1 MNSPEDSATASSF
14 SWPGQPDGSRREPFD
29 VLVIGGGASGLMCA
43 SQAAKRGLSVLLLE
57 KGPKVGL
64 KILVS
69 GGGRC
74 NFTNMFADPQEQ
86 FLSDNPHFCI
96 SAMRR
101 FEPWDFVAMVEAR
114 GIAYHEKKL
123 GQLFCDNSAKDI
135 AAMLLEDC
143 KAAGVDVR
151 VDHEVVAVDTP
162 GATDATQE
170 DEAAGYRVTTT
181 LEHFF
186 AHKVVLASGGLS
198 MPKIATD
205 LAFRVANSWRVQVIA
220 PRPALVPL
228 TWNSRDKPLYA
239 ELSGI
244 ALDAS
249 VSCGNAAFRENI
261 LFTHRGLSGPGI
273 LQVSSYWREG
283 ETIDINLL
291 PDTQA
296 AAWLL
301 AERDQNPQQK
311 IASVLK
317 RQLPNR
323 LVDHMTD
330 QWFTDTKVGSA
341 TPAELEALGH
351 LLNGWEFKPGG
362 SEGYRTAEVTL
373 GGIDTR
379 EVSSKTFELQKVPGM
394 YAIGEALDVTGWLGG
409 YNFQWAWAS
418 GWCCAQHL

>member
-1 MNSPEDSATASSF
+1 MINDS
-14 SWPGQPDGSRREPFD
+14 FD

-74 NFTNMFADPQEQ
+74 NFTNLFADPTEQ

-101 FEPWDFVAMVEAR
+101 FEPRDFIAMVEAR

-135 AAMLLEDC
+135 AAMLLDDC
-143 KAAGVDVR
+143 VASGVDVR
-151 VDHEVVAVDTP
+151 VDHCVIAVESGT
-162 GATDATQE
+162 G
-170 DEAAGYRVTTT
+170 GYTVTTT
-181 LEHFF
+181 LEQLS
-186 AHKVVLASGGLS
+186 ARKVVLASGGLS
-198 MPKIATD
+198 LPKIASD
-205 LAFRVANSWRVQVIA
+205 LAFRVANQWQIPVVA

-228 TWNSRDKPLYA
+228 TWNSGDKPTYA

-244 ALDAS
+244 ALDAQ
-249 VSCGNAAFRENI
+249 VSCGEVAFREDI
-261 LFTHRGLSGPGI
+261 LFTHRGLSGPAI

-283 ETIDINLL
+283 MDVVINLVPEL
-291 PDTQA
+291 DAST
-296 AAWLL
+296 WLL
-301 AERDQNPQQK
+301 EQRAANPQQK
-311 IASVLK
+311 TATVLK

-323 LVDHMTD
+323 LVEHMAAN
-330 QWFTDTKVGSA
+330 WFADEKIGTA
-341 TPAELEALGH
+341 TPGSLEELGSR
-351 LLNGWEFKPGG
+351 LNSWVFRPGG

-379 EVSSKTFELQKVPGM
+379 EVSSKTFELTKAPGM